1 MNQEIVN
8 DLRLDL
14 IDHSNVALKNIKKL
28 KLSEKE
34 SARVTTLFTNEITKL
49 SQNLLTIGVVGVMK
63 AGKSTFINSL
73 IGREILPS
81 RTLGMTFI
89 PTKIQHKY
97 SDNDNIEYYFSLSE
111 NFQQFANWLGQK
123 SVLDRVKTSEI
134 AHKVD
139 PMLLEELSL
148 GNVKVEKT
156 VSTLIEAHK
165 QLFIVNDLA
174 RINSWYLSN
183 HQDCS
188 FDLLK
193 HIGNESDI
201 PTIFVR
207 FHALKDESFVDSS
220 IALID
225 SPGPDEAGQNMAL
238 ASLLKQVLINA
249 SAVYCVI
256 NGKKIDDLSD
266 EDLRR
271 QINTYKNI
279 ISDRLQLVVNQKDQI
294 DKNLLVE
301 DVILSSKTFGD
312 FELQGKIHTISS
324 KSALYCN
331 LAISNAK
338 DVADCFTQYQSCSP
352 KWFEEFA
359 SLRGG
364 VESYLDDLEE
374 DLEDGKD
381 LSIVIAKHAHR
392 MFSRSGLDEFI
403 ENSLVDIYRNSSVH
417 IIRSALDT
425 FLSRLDADKNTSTI
439 LHSIRGQINSL
450 ELDNNKLSSF
460 QGEMEYTIKKILKI
474 KEKTRKLIDVELKD
488 SDYLAKEI
496 AGIIVSEEPK
506 NHFEKAREEY
516 KNIESIIK
524 ESNEEY
530 SSDQNAKNELSS
542 IKNRLLESVE
552 LLNEELNIISEQKVK
567 ERISHVNN
575 SITPQIEEV
584 LAVIKDISEEVIDW
598 SFDMPSIKQYSSN
611 ISFDSLSTK
620 PKKVPKYYD
629 RDILGIGFL
638 SKFATKIMGKRKEDK
653 VVHVIDVE
661 SMRTQI
667 SEHLDKLLKYGFE
680 QGELIAICYQEELM
694 DFSDVI
700 SNVISKTLDLKL
712 KSKVEILE
720 ELSKLH
726 ELNLFFTKYVKSISD
741 TKMRLNNV

>member
-111 NFQQFANWLGQK
+111 HFQQFANWLGQK

-148 GNVKVEKT
+148 GNVKVEKK

-238 ASLLKQVLINA
+238 ASILKQVLINA

-364 VESYLDDLEE
+364 FESYLDDLEE
-374 DLEDGKD
+374 DLEEGKD
-381 LSIVIAKHAHR
+381 LDIVITKHANR
-392 MFSRSGLDEFI
+392 MFSRSGFDEFI
-403 ENSLVDIYRNSSVH
+403 ENSLVDIYRKSSIH
-417 IIRSALDT
+417 IIKSALDT
-425 FLSRLDADKNTSTI
+425 FLSRLDSAENSSTV
-439 LHSIRGQINSL
+439 LNSIRGQINAL
-450 ELDNNKLSSF
+450 ELDKNKLSSF
-460 QGEMEYTIKKILKI
+460 QEEMEETIKKIFEI
-474 KEKTRKLIDVELKD
+474 KSNTQELINAELKG
-488 SDYLAKEI
+488 SDDLARDI
-496 AGIIVSEEPK
+496 AEIIVNEDSHRLES
-506 NHFEKAREEY
+506 AREKY
-516 KNIESIIK
+516 KYIESIIK
-524 ESNEEY
+524 ESNKYY
-530 SSDQNAKNELSS
+530 SSGQNAKNELNS
-542 IKNRLLESVE
+542 IKNRLLEAIE

-567 ERISHVNN
+567 DRISHVNN
-575 SITPQIEEV
+575 SVTPQIEEV
-584 LAVIKDISEEVIDW
+584 LSVIKDISEEVIDW
-598 SFDMPSIKQYSSN
+598 SFDMPTIKQYSSN
-611 ISFDSLSTK
+611 ITFDSLSTK
-620 PKKVPKYYD
+620 STTVPKYYD

-638 SKFATKIMGKRKEDK
+638 SKFATKVLGKRKEDK

-661 SMRTQI
+661 SITTQI
-667 SEHLDKLLKYGFE
+667 SEHLDRLLRYGFE
-680 QGELIAICYQEELM
+680 QGERIAICYQEELI

-700 SNVISKTLDLKL
+700 SNVISNTLDLKL
-712 KSKVEILE
+712 KSKIEILE

-726 ELNLFFTKYVKSISD
+726 ELNIFFTKYVKSISD